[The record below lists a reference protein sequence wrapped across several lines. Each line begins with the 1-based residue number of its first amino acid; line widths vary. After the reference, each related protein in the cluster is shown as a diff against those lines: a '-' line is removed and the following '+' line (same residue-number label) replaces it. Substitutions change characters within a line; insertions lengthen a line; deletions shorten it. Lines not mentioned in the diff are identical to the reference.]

1 MSKSVIGEFKGKYY
15 FLSNFFSSKI
25 EHEGRVYD
33 NGEAMFHSFKNDN
46 PKYKDSLVG
55 IDPSSAKKFGRE
67 VHLRRD
73 WEEVKDECMYITVK
87 AKFTQ
92 NQDLKE
98 KLLATGDAMLIEG
111 NTWNDKY
118 WGVCYGKGKNKLGQ
132 ILMRVREE
140 LKEEILKGE

>member
-1 MSKSVIGEFKGKYY
+1 MVVIDSFKGKYY

-33 NGEAMFHSFKNDN
+33 NGEAMFHSFKN
-46 PKYKDSLVG
+46 PSSKYKDSLVG
-55 IDPSSAKKFGRE
+55 VDPSRAKKRGRN
-67 VHLRRD
+67 VQLRHD